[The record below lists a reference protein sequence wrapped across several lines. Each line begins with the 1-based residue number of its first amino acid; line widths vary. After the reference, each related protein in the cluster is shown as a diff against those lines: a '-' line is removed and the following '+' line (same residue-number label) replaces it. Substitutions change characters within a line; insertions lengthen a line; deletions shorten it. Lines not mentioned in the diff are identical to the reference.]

1 MTSNELVSTQE
12 TESSRWLVVHV
23 GLVSVIASLAILI
36 LQQSAFR
43 LLAPVIGSSV
53 ETWSTIIGVFLLGI
67 ALGNLVGGHL
77 ADRAGGLTTIRWCT
91 ALGGAS
97 TLLMVGM
104 AEYLK
109 RTSVLDSLPLAAQI
123 GLSSV
128 LVCFLPSFMLSLLTP
143 LAIKAILN
151 QAHQAGRV
159 TGLIFALGTVGSL
172 IGNYATGF
180 VLIPHLEIQTIVLL
194 VAATLVS
201 LSLISSQATMAR
213 RIPTAWQTSDA
224 LHEANSLLVAR
235 QGSAFGY
242 REACL
247 VAVACSFVSGTLES
261 AAFRML
267 APLVGVS
274 IYLSTGVIGVVLAG
288 MSLGNYLGGRLAK
301 GRSSLAT
308 LRLSLI
314 ASALA
319 VLAVVPLLRAC
330 SGWSGLAE
338 VPLVPRIL
346 SLSFLL
352 FFLPSLGLGLISP
365 QLIRYLVTD
374 TRTAGQI
381 AGRIYA
387 WSTCGCVLGILA
399 TAWVLIGLVGV
410 QRLVVLAGLGLIPL
424 IFVASEESLAVSLR
438 KNWLMLAAAAV
449 AGLLLI
455 ALVGSRY
462 ELETRYFSI
471 AVLDG
476 QKGGRAVKQL
486 VLDRL
491 IHSEVDL
498 DDPQWLGYPHEQI
511 QADLTRAMAGDV
523 LEASDE
529 MRLLVIGGGG
539 YTLPRWVEN
548 QSDLARVRMDVVEI
562 DPGVTEVAHRKLG
575 LPRDTRI
582 ASHHLDGRQFV
593 KRSAAGQ
600 YDLVIQ
606 DAVNDFSVPYHLM
619 TREYN
624 DLICRTLKPDGIYL
638 LTVIDSLHDGPFLR
652 AAVRTMQA
660 SFAEVELLS
669 PTCDWENAERS
680 VYVIAGCGRS
690 SAPAPPGRI
699 DGLLHDTRAHIL
711 TDAILRDV
719 ISQDGQHG
727 IILTDQYAPVDTLI
741 ARRFLRQ
748 NGAAP

>member
-1 MTSNELVSTQE
+1 M
-12 TESSRWLVVHV
+12 
-23 GLVSVIASLAILI
+23 LA
-36 LQQSAFR
+36 
-43 LLAPVIGSSV
+43 
-53 ETWSTIIGVFLLGI
+53 T
-67 ALGNLVGGHL
+67 
-77 ADRAGGLTTIRWCT
+77 
-91 ALGGAS
+91 
-97 TLLMVGM
+97 

-109 RTSVLDSLPLAAQI
+109 QASVLESLPLAAQI

-128 LVCFLPSFMLSLLTP
+128 LVCFLPSFTLSLLTP
-143 LAIKAILN
+143 LAIKAILSE
-151 QAHQAGRV
+151 AHQAGRV

-180 VLIPHLEIQTIVLL
+180 LLIPHFEIRTIVLL
-194 VAATLVS
+194 VALALVL
-201 LSLISSQATMAR
+201 LSLIGSRPASAR
-213 RIPTAWQTSDA
+213 RIPSAWQTNDR
-224 LHEANSLLVAR
+224 LHEATSLLVAR
-235 QGSAFGY
+235 QASAFGY

-288 MSLGNYLGGRLAK
+288 MSLGNYFGGRLAE

-314 ASALA
+314 ASSFA
-319 VLAVVPLLRAC
+319 VLAVPLLLRAC
-330 SGWSGLAE
+330 SGWSGLAD

-346 SLSFLL
+346 MLSFLL

-410 QRLVVLAGLGLIPL
+410 QRLVVLAGLLLMPL
-424 IFVASEESLAVSLR
+424 AFLVSEEKLAVSLR
-438 KNWLMLAAAAV
+438 KNWRMLACAAI
-449 AGLLLI
+449 AGLLLM
-455 ALVGSRY
+455 ALLRSPY

-476 QKGGRAVKQL
+476 QKEGRAVKRL

-491 IHSEVDL
+491 VHSEVDL
-498 DDPQWLGYPHEQI
+498 SDPQWLGYPHEQI
-511 QADLTRAMAGDV
+511 QADLTRAMAGEV
-523 LEASDE
+523 LKADEE

-548 QSDLARVRMDVVEI
+548 QPDLSRVSVDVVEI

-575 LPRDTRI
+575 LPEGTRI
-582 ASHHLDGRQFV
+582 ISHHLDGRQFV
-593 KRSAAGQ
+593 KRAAAGKF
-600 YDLVIQ
+600 DLVIQ

-624 DLICRTLKPDGIYL
+624 DLIRRTLKPDGIYL
-638 LTVIDSLHDGPFLR
+638 LTVVDSLHDGPFLR

-660 SFAEVELLS
+660 SFAEVALLS
-669 PTCDWENAERS
+669 PTSDWQNAERS
-680 VYVIAGCGRS
+680 VYVIAGRGDCLRRCALGGSTAYCMAHELTSFPTPSCG
-690 SAPAPPGRI
+690 
-699 DGLLHDTRAHIL
+699 T
-711 TDAILRDV
+711 
-719 ISQDGQHG
+719 
-727 IILTDQYAPVDTLI
+727 
-741 ARRFLRQ
+741 
-748 NGAAP
+748 